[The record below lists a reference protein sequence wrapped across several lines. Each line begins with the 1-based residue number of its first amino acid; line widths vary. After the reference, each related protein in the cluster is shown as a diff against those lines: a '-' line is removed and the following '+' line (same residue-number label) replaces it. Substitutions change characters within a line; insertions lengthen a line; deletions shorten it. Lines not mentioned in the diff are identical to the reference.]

1 MKKIAVVLGGSGF
14 KDGSEI
20 RESVLTLLA
29 LDEAD
34 VQFECFAPDDN
45 QHDVVNCLTGEAMN
59 EKRNLLVEAA
69 RIARGDIKPLTNLK
83 ATDFDGVMFPG
94 GFGVAKNLCSF
105 AFKGSQG
112 EVRADVNTVIHDFYN
127 AKKPIGAICIA
138 PALIALS
145 LKDKNLNLTL
155 GSEGEAAEEIKKLGH
170 EHTATKA
177 HECIIDR
184 ENKIA
189 TSPAYMYDDARLK
202 DIKMGIAGVVKAIS
216 QDL

>member
-20 RESVLTLLA
+20 RESVLSLLA

-34 VQFECFAPDDN
+34 VSFQCFAPDDD
-45 QHDVVNCLTGEAMN
+45 QYDVVNCLTDQPMN

-69 RIARGDIKPLTNLK
+69 RIARGNIKPITSLK
-83 ATDFDGVMFPG
+83 ASDFDGVMFPG
-94 GFGVAKNLCSF
+94 GFGVAKNFCTF

-112 EVRADVNTVIHDFYN
+112 EVRADVNSVIHDFYN
-127 AKKPIGAICIA
+127 AKKPIGAVCIA

-170 EHTATKA
+170 RHTATKP
-177 HECIIDR
+177 HECVIDL
-184 ENKIA
+184 ENKVA

-202 DIKMGIAGVVKAIS
+202 DIKAGIAQVVKAIT

>member
-34 VQFECFAPDDN
+34 VQFDCFAPDDN
-45 QHDVVNCLTGEAMN
+45 QYDVVNCLTGEAMN

-69 RIARGDIKPLTNLK
+69 RIARGHIKPVTELK
-83 ATDFDGVMFPG
+83 ASDYDGVMFPG
-94 GFGVAKNLCSF
+94 GFGVAKNLCTF
-105 AFKGSQG
+105 AFKGSEG
-112 EVRADVNTVIHDFYN
+112 EVRADVNNVIHDFYN

-145 LKDKNLNLTL
+145 LKGKNLNLTL

-170 EHTATKA
+170 RHTVTKP
-177 HECIIDR
+177 HECVVDR
-184 ENKIA
+184 ENKIV

-202 DIKMGIAGVVKAIS
+202 DIKKGIAEVVKAIS

>member
-34 VQFECFAPDDN
+34 VQFDCFAPDDN
-45 QHDVVNCLTGEAMN
+45 QYDVVNCLTGEAVN

-69 RIARGDIKPLTNLK
+69 RIARGNIKPVTELK
-83 ATDFDGVMFPG
+83 ASDYDGVMFPG
-94 GFGVAKNLCSF
+94 GFGVAKNLCTF
-105 AFKGSQG
+105 AFKGSEG
-112 EVRADVNTVIHDFYN
+112 EVRADVNNVIHDFYN
-127 AKKPIGAICIA
+127 SKKPIGAICIA

-145 LKDKNLNLTL
+145 LKGRNLNLTL

-170 EHTATKA
+170 RHTATKPS
-177 HECIIDR
+177 ECVVDL
-184 ENKIA
+184 ENKIV

-202 DIKMGIAGVVKAIS
+202 DIKKGIAEVVKAIS